1 MTRDNLDGHDSAFLS
16 RYNSVDLEE
25 RQVRYRDS
33 CMTIT
38 TACVSFCNVAMH
50 VITLAIL
57 ASIIIQLNVMQE
69 EVHRIQG
76 GVCSWVKCV

>member
-1 MTRDNLDGHDSAFLS
+1 MTRDNLDGHDSAFLT
-16 RYNSVDLEE
+16 RYNSVELDE
-25 RQVRYRDS
+25 RPVRQRDS
-33 CMTIT
+33 CMAIA

-69 EVHRIQG
+69 EVHRIEG
-76 GVCSWVKCV
+76 AVCSWVKCV